1 MSFSVHAA
9 RSGLEYNA
17 ENLDTLFCQR
27 RNLLSPPF
35 WRMVRDITRFY
46 REAPALLQSADGGP
60 SLGDYLEQNGY
71 STRFIDDHLLP
82 MASALWSSPQS
93 KIRTFPAK
101 YLVAFM
107 ANRSEER
114 RVGKECGST
123 FKYRWSTIL

>member
-1 MSFSVHAA
+1 
-9 RSGLEYNA
+9 
-17 ENLDTLFCQR
+17 
-27 RNLLSPPF
+27 
-35 WRMVRDITRFY
+35 MVRDITRFY

-107 ANRSEER
+107 ANHQMLQVDKAAVARGHR
-114 RVGKECGST
+114 WLGSLCSGHDCQLAGAGALEQPRAIEDR
-123 FKYRWSTIL
+123 KSTRLNSSH